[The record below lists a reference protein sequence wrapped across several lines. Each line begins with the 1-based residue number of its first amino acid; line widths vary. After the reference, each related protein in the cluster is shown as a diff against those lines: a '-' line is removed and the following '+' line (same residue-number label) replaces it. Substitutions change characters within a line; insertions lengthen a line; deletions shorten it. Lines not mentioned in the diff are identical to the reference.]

1 MFKRASL
8 VALLLM
14 VLSTSSALA
23 ATKTVTV
30 TNKAFKPGIVTITV
44 GDSVTFT
51 NMTLKSHS
59 PTPTNNYSWNG
70 VTVAAGK
77 SVVVTPTQ
85 SGSYPYFC
93 ALHPLRH
100 KGTVSVKIGVSPA
113 AGTTATMFHFVLGTV
128 TAPGVLVHQLYARVN
143 GGAWQLIGTTSA
155 PTFDHLL
162 TTVGTWELEARMKYV
177 LGGATSG
184 YSPIS
189 TVVVF

>member
-14 VLSTSSALA
+14 VLSTSSVLA

-30 TNKAFKPGIVTITV
+30 TNKAFKPGTVSITV

-51 NMTLKSHS
+51 NGTLKSHS
-59 PTPTNNYSWNG
+59 PTPTNNYSWSG
-70 VTVAAGK
+70 VTVTAGH

-100 KGTVSVKIGVSPA
+100 KGTVAVKMGVSPA
-113 AGTTATMFHFVLGTV
+113 AGTTATMYHFTLGTV
-128 TAPGVLVHQLYARVN
+128 TAPGVLVHQLYSRLN
-143 GGAWQLIGTTSA
+143 GGAWALLGTTAA

-162 TTVGTWELEARMKYV
+162 VTTGTWEFEVRMKYV
-177 LGGATSG
+177 LGGATSDF
-184 YSPIS
+184 SPIS
-189 TVVVF
+189 TVMVF

>member
-14 VLSTSSALA
+14 VLSTSSVLA

-30 TNKAFKPGIVTITV
+30 TNKAFKPGIVSITV

-51 NMTLKSHS
+51 NGTLKAHS
-59 PTPTNNYSWNG
+59 PTPTNNYSWSG

-100 KGTVSVKIGVSPA
+100 KG
-113 AGTTATMFHFVLGTV
+113 
-128 TAPGVLVHQLYARVN
+128 
-143 GGAWQLIGTTSA
+143 
-155 PTFDHLL
+155 
-162 TTVGTWELEARMKYV
+162 
-177 LGGATSG
+177 
-184 YSPIS
+184 
-189 TVVVF
+189 

>member
-14 VLSTSSALA
+14 VLSTSSVLA

-30 TNKAFKPGIVTITV
+30 TNKAFKPGTVTITV
-44 GDSVTFT
+44 GDTVTFKNT
-51 NMTLKSHS
+51 SLKSHQ
-59 PTPTNNYSWNG
+59 PTPTNNYSWSG
-70 VTVAAGK
+70 VTVGAGQ

-100 KGTVSVKIGVSPA
+100 KGTVAVKMGVSPA

-143 GGAWQLIGTTSA
+143 GGAWQLIGTTAA

-162 TTVGTWELEARMKYV
+162 TTVGTWDLEVRMKYV
-177 LGGATSG
+177 LGGATSD

>member
-14 VLSTSSALA
+14 VLSTSSVLA

-30 TNKAFKPGIVTITV
+30 TNRAFKPRTVIITV
-44 GDSVTFT
+44 GDSVTFK
-51 NMTLKSHS
+51 NGTLKSHS
-59 PTPTNNYSWNG
+59 PTPTNNYSWSG
-70 VTVAAGK
+70 VTVTAGH

-93 ALHPLRH
+93 ALHPLKH
-100 KGTVSVKIGVSPA
+100 KGTVAVKMGVSPA
-113 AGTTATMFHFVLGTV
+113 AGTTATMFHIVLGTV
-128 TAPGVLVHQLYARVN
+128 TAPGVLVHQLYGRVN
-143 GGAWQLIGTTSA
+143 GGAWVLLGTTAA
-155 PTFDHLL
+155 PTFDRLL
-162 TTVGTWELEARMKYV
+162 TTVGTWELESRMKYV
-177 LGGATSG
+177 LGGATSD

>member
-14 VLSTSSALA
+14 VLGTSSVLA

-30 TNKAFKPGIVTITV
+30 TNKAFKPGTVTITV
-44 GDSVTFT
+44 GDSVTFKNT
-51 NMTLKSHS
+51 SLKSHT
-59 PTPTNNYSWNG
+59 PTPTNNYSWSG
-70 VTVAAGK
+70 VTVAAGQ

-100 KGTVSVKIGVSPA
+100 KGTVAVKMGVSPA

-177 LGGATSG
+177 LGGATSD